1 MSTFTAINGQT
12 VTDETME
19 TLEQAYAQGTFPPTE
34 KNLGYVING
43 SPRALSPEGSEILSV
58 KIPVA
63 MKRALTATA
72 ESQHISTSELV
83 RSIIT
88 QHLVEA

>member
-34 KNLGYVING
+34 KNLGHVING
-43 SPRALSPEGSEILSV
+43 FPRAPGKSPANRLDTKPRLLCGMAKPKPSG
-58 KIPVA
+58 
-63 MKRALTATA
+63 
-72 ESQHISTSELV
+72 QG
-83 RSIIT
+83 
-88 QHLVEA
+88 

>member
-19 TLEQAYAQGTFPPTE
+19 TLEQAYARGTFPPTE
-34 KNLGYVING
+34 KTLGQVIHG

-72 ESQHISTSELV
+72 DSQHISTSELV
-83 RSIIT
+83 RSIIAR
-88 QHLVEA
+88 HLVGA